1 MEFAKAKLGH
11 TDRRDQVQ
19 AIFSRGAGHT
29 RQEKSTLLKKLS
41 WANSTSICVGKPPEN
56 GLLKYKA
63 EAAKPLPKNR
73 RKGQTG
79 QLLGSDHK
87 TTGNKSKRRQMGLY
101 QMKWLL

>member
-11 TDRRDQVQ
+11 TDREDQVQ
-19 AIFSRGAGHT
+19 AIFGHT

-41 WANSTSICVGKPPEN
+41 WANSTSKCVGKPLEN

-101 QMKWLL
+101 QIKWLL